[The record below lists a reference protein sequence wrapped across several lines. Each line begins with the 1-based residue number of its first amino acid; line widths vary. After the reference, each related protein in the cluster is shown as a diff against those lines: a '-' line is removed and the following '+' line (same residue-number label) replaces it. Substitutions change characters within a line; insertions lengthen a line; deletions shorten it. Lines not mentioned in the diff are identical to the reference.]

1 MDAVG
6 SSLPS
11 KLRSSLMPSLTS
23 SPEWLAL
30 KSHAAALSQKHLR
43 DLFSSE
49 PNRFEQ
55 LSRLELNLLFD
66 FSRQRVI
73 PETLTLLVRLAE
85 ARGLRA
91 RIDAMFAGEK
101 INTTENRAVLHTALR
116 NRSDRSVLVDG
127 QDVMPE
133 VRASLDKM
141 RNFVEGVH
149 GGRIH
154 GHNGKPFTDIVNI
167 GIGGSDLGIVMA
179 TEALAK
185 FRNRNL
191 RLHCVS
197 NIDGVQMGDVLERVD
212 PARTLFVVC
221 SKTFTTLETLTNA
234 KIARQWIVDRLG
246 EGAPAR
252 HFAAVSTNSKA
263 MDSFLIPPQ
272 NRFTMWD
279 WVGGRYSLW
288 SAVGLSI
295 ALALGMDQ
303 FELILEGGHEMD
315 EHFRTVPFENNL
327 PVLMGLLGVWN
338 NNFLGLN
345 SLAVL
350 PYDQRLHRFPAYLQQ
365 LEMESNGKRTT
376 LAGQEVDYDT
386 GPVIWGEPGSNAQ
399 HSFFQLLHQGTAQ
412 VALDFLAP
420 VNASSSYQQ
429 QQNLALA
436 NCFAQSQAFAF
447 GQTGEQ
453 VRADLSSKGTT
464 EPEIARLIPHKI
476 HAGNRPSSIILFP
489 RLGPKTLGRLIAL
502 YEHKVFTQSV
512 IWGINAFDQWGVEL
526 GKKLADSLAPALID
540 SSNSKPDSSLTH
552 LLAQVLKWRS

>member
-1 MDAVG
+1 MV
-6 SSLPS
+6 
-11 KLRSSLMPSLTS
+11 KLTT
-23 SPEWLAL
+23 SPEWHAL
-30 KSHAAALSQKHLR
+30 ESHARSLRAAHLR
-43 DLFSSE
+43 DLFAGD
-49 PNRFEQ
+49 PNRFER

-66 FSRQRVI
+66 FSRQRVT
-73 PETLTLLVRLAE
+73 PETIALLVGLAE
-85 ARGLRA
+85 ARGLRSK
-91 RIDAMFAGEK
+91 IDAMFAGER
-101 INTTENRAVLHTALR
+101 INTTEDRAVLHTALR
-116 NRSDRSVLVDG
+116 NRSGRPVLVDG

-133 VRASLDKM
+133 VHASLDKM

-154 GHNGKPFTDIVNI
+154 GHTGKPFSDIVNI

-191 RLHCVS
+191 KLHCVS
-197 NIDGVQMGDVLERVD
+197 NIDGVQLGDVLEKVD

-246 EGAPAR
+246 DGAPAR

-288 SAVGLSI
+288 SAVGLAI

-315 EHFRTVPFENNL
+315 EHFRTTPFEKNL
-327 PVLMGLLGVWN
+327 PALMGLIGVWN
-338 NNFLGLN
+338 RNFLGLD

-376 LAGQEVDYDT
+376 LDGTPVDFDT
-386 GPVIWGEPGSNAQ
+386 GAVIWGEPGSNAQ
-399 HSFFQLLHQGTAQ
+399 HSFFQLLHQGTAN
-412 VALDFLAP
+412 VAVDFIAP

-436 NCFAQSQAFAF
+436 NCFAQAQAFAF
-447 GQTGEQ
+447 GQTADQ
-453 VRADLSSKGTT
+453 VGADLSATGVSVA
-464 EPEIARLIPHKI
+464 EIARLTPHKL
-476 HAGNRPSSIILFP
+476 HLGNRPSSIVLFP

-512 IWGINAFDQWGVEL
+512 VWGINAFDQWGVEL
-526 GKKLADSLAPALID
+526 GKKFAESLRPVVENPRIAV
-540 SSNSKPDSSLTH
+540 DSSLRD
-552 LLAQVLKWRS
+552 LLKHVESWRATGSPRG

>member
-1 MDAVG
+1 VTAE
-6 SSLPS
+6 LI
-11 KLRSSLMPSLTS
+11 KTR
-23 SPEWLAL
+23 EWQAL
-30 KSHAAALSQKHLR
+30 ENHAATMRASHLR
-43 DLFSSE
+43 DLFHND
-49 PNRFEQ
+49 PDRFTT
-55 LSRLELNLLFD
+55 LSRTSLNLLFD
-66 FSRQRVI
+66 FSRQRI
-73 PETLTLLVRLAE
+73 TTETIDLLVKLAD

-116 NRSDRSVLVDG
+116 NRSDRPVLVDG

-133 VRASLDKM
+133 VRASLAKM
-141 RNFVEGVH
+141 KDFVEGVH
-149 GGRIH
+149 SGRIH
-154 GHNGKPFTDIVNI
+154 GHTGKPFTDIVNI

-179 TEALAK
+179 TEALARL
-185 FRNRNL
+185 RNRNI

-197 NIDGVQMGDVLERVD
+197 NIDGVQLGDVLEKVD

-221 SKTFTTLETLTNA
+221 SKTFSTLETLSNA
-234 KIARQWIVDRLG
+234 QIARQWVVDRLG

-263 MDSFLIPPQ
+263 MDAFLIPPQ

-303 FELILEGGHEMD
+303 FDLMLEGAHEMD
-315 EHFRTVPFENNL
+315 EHFRTAPFEKNL
-327 PVLMGLLGVWN
+327 PVLMGLIGVWN
-338 NNFLGLN
+338 RNFLGLD

-376 LAGQEVDYDT
+376 MDGEVVTYDT
-386 GPVIWGEPGSNAQ
+386 GAVIWGEPGSNAQ
-399 HSFFQLLHQGTAQ
+399 HSFFQLLHQGTAR
-412 VALDFLAP
+412 VAIDFLAP
-420 VNASSSYQQ
+420 VNGSSPYQQ

-436 NCFAQSQAFAF
+436 NCFAQAQAFAF
-447 GQTGEQ
+447 GQTEVQ
-453 VRADLSSKGTT
+453 IREDLSSKGVSESETT
-464 EPEIARLIPHKI
+464 RLIPHKL
-476 HAGNRPSSIILFP
+476 HPGNRPSSVILFP

-526 GKKLADSLAPALID
+526 GKKLADSLAPAVENPA
-540 SSNSKPDSSLTH
+540 SAASLDPFLKG
-552 LLAQVLKWRS
+552 LLGRVEKWRV

>member
-1 MDAVG
+1 MQPPQWQA
-6 SSLPS
+6 
-11 KLRSSLMPSLTS
+11 
-23 SPEWLAL
+23 LAA
-30 KSHAAALSQKHLR
+30 HAAQMRQRHLR
-43 DLFSSE
+43 ELFAAD
-49 PNRFEQ
+49 PQRFAK
-55 LSRLELNLLFD
+55 LSRTELNLLFD
-66 FSRQRVI
+66 FSRQLLDG
-73 PETLTLLVRLAE
+73 ETLRLLVELA
-85 ARGLRA
+85 RA
-91 RIDAMFAGEK
+91 RNLDKRIAAMFAGEK
-101 INTTENRAVLHTALR
+101 VNTTENRAVLHVALR
-116 NRSDRSVLVDG
+116 NRSDRPILVDG

-133 VRASLDKM
+133 VRASLTKM

-149 GGRIH
+149 GGRVH
-154 GHNGKPFTDIVNI
+154 GATGKTFTDIVNI

-197 NIDGVQMGDVLERVD
+197 NIDGVQLGDVLEKAD

-234 KIARQWIVDRLG
+234 KLARQWIVDRLG

-252 HFAAVSTNSKA
+252 HFAAVSTNAKA
-263 MDSFLIPPQ
+263 MDAFLIPPQ

-288 SAVGLSI
+288 SAVGLSV

-303 FELILEGGHEMD
+303 FELMLEGGHEMD
-315 EHFRTVPFENNL
+315 RHFASAPFEQNL
-327 PVLMGLLGVWN
+327 PVLMGLIGVWN
-338 NNFLGLN
+338 RSFLGMD

-376 LAGQEVDYDT
+376 LGGAPLEYDT
-386 GPVIWGEPGSNAQ
+386 GAVLWGEPGSNAQ
-399 HSFFQLLHQGTAQ
+399 HSFFQLLHQGTANI
-412 VALDFLAP
+412 ALDFLAP
-420 VNASSSYQQ
+420 VNASSPYQE

-436 NCFAQSQAFAF
+436 NCFAQAQAFAF
-447 GQTGEQ
+447 GQTEQQ
-453 VRADLSSKGTT
+453 VRADLAAKGLP
-464 EPEIARLIPHKI
+464 EGEIARLTAHKV
-476 HAGNRPSSIILFP
+476 HPGNRPSSIVLFP

-512 IWGINAFDQWGVEL
+512 LWDINAFDQWGVEL
-526 GKKLADSLAPALID
+526 GKKLADTLAPAFED
-540 SSNSKPDSSLTH
+540 PQKNSDPALAG
-552 LLAQVLKWRS
+552 LLAQVAKWRS

>member
-1 MDAVG
+1 MT
-6 SSLPS
+6 
-11 KLRSSLMPSLTS
+11 LTNL
-23 SPEWLAL
+23 PEWRAL
-30 KSHAAALSQKHLR
+30 QSHAASIASQHLR
-43 DLFSSE
+43 DLFAADAERST
-49 PNRFEQ
+49 R
-55 LSRLELNLLFD
+55 LSCLDLNLYFD
-66 FSRQRVI
+66 FSRQRVTE
-73 PETLTLLVRLAE
+73 ETIQLLVKLAE
-85 ARGLRA
+85 ARGLRS

-116 NRSDRSVLVDG
+116 NRGERPVLVDG

-133 VRASLDKM
+133 IRASLEKM

-149 GGRIH
+149 AGRIH
-154 GHNGKPFTDIVNI
+154 GHTGKPFSDVVNI
-167 GIGGSDLGIVMA
+167 GIGGSDLGIVMV
-179 TEALAK
+179 TEALAR

-197 NIDGVQMGDVLERVD
+197 NIDGVQLGDVLEKVD

-263 MDSFLIPPQ
+263 MDAFLIPPQ

-303 FELILEGGHEMD
+303 FELVLEGAYQMD
-315 EHFRTVPFENNL
+315 EHFRTAPFDKNL
-327 PVLMGLLGVWN
+327 PALMGLLGVWN
-338 NNFLGLN
+338 RNFLGLD

-350 PYDQRLHRFPAYLQQ
+350 PYDQRLHRFSAYLQQ
-365 LEMESNGKRTT
+365 LDMESNGKRTT
-376 LAGQEVDYDT
+376 LDGQPVEYDT
-386 GPVIWGEPGSNAQ
+386 GAVIWGEPGSNAQ
-399 HSFFQLLHQGTAQ
+399 HSFFQLLHQGTAK
-412 VALDFLAP
+412 VALDFIAP
-420 VNASSSYQQ
+420 VNASSPYQQ

-436 NCFAQSQAFAF
+436 NCFAQAQAFAF
-447 GQTGEQ
+447 GQTAEQ
-453 VRADLSSKGTT
+453 IRSDLAAKNMA
-464 EPEIARLIPHKI
+464 EAEIARLIPHKL
-476 HAGNRPSSIILFP
+476 HPGNRPSSLILFP

-502 YEHKVFTQSV
+502 YEHKVFAQSV

-526 GKKLADSLAPALID
+526 GKKLADSLAPVIEKGDAGSDTSLKVLIE
-540 SSNSKPDSSLTH
+540 
-552 LLAQVLKWRS
+552 QVVKWRS